1 MGGEGGGG
9 AHPLSPHELTDPPL
23 PLPLPLPL
31 SLENSIQPQVFQ
43 EKIAEFPCD
52 NGAGGVEVGDAERA
66 VVPQQQL
73 SEARAVRVP
82 ATKGN
87 SIEFTKRNEIS

>member
-1 MGGEGGGG
+1 MCGWGGVGGP
-9 AHPLSPHELTDPPL
+9 HPLSPHELTDPPL
-23 PLPLPLPL
+23 PL
-31 SLENSIQPQVFQ
+31 SLENSIQPQVLQ
-43 EKIAEFPCD
+43 EKITEFPGD
-52 NGAGGVEVGDAERA
+52 NGAGGVEVGNAERA